1 MELLYNPDQMPES
14 EVKATFIAREK
25 LVDDLIALVKSQPD
39 GAGTQHVVII
49 APRGMGKTTVLLMVK
64 FAIKDRGLADSWLA
78 VKFPEES
85 YGIYDLA
92 DFWLE
97 TLNLI
102 AAETGDEPLQQR
114 IEELKTKYP
123 QSDTLQEAALA
134 TIKDWRRKHHKRLL
148 LLVENFDQLLAQI
161 NDEHDN
167 ARLRDVLMNDGTMM
181 LIGGATTFFKE
192 ARAYDQPLYN
202 FFKIYNLADLKFEQM
217 QELLRRRAQVDRIP
231 DFETKLQV
239 NTSRLRALEYF
250 TGGNPRL
257 VLMLYRVVSQS
268 DITEVRHALE
278 KLLDEVTPYYKA
290 KVEALPAQQ
299 RKILDHIARVSSETH
314 EGLTPAD
321 IASAVRLPPN
331 QVSTQLKRLSESGYV
346 RAANLRGRS
355 SYYTLSEPLYAIWHQ
370 MRFGRNARQRMQW
383 LITFLRLWYASEEM
397 GAESARLDARFHEYI
412 SENYL
417 REARDVLE
425 HHHYLAEA
433 MGSDASEHTMALAIT
448 GAKRAVESKNFEEG
462 LYYLDKALE
471 IKPEISDIWN
481 ERGIVL
487 VNLGRHKEAIASYD
501 RALASRPDD
510 DAAWYNRGLALANL
524 GCYEEAIVSY
534 DRALASRPDWATT
547 WHNRGAALGHLG
559 RYEEALV
566 SFDRAVALTPGA
578 DSWYNRGIVLG
589 KLGRY
594 EEALVSYD
602 HALVL
607 APDLVA
613 THHNRGSVLGHL
625 GRYEEALASYD
636 QALALTP
643 DYALAWYNRGIALGE
658 LGRYEEAL
666 ASFDR
671 VLTLTP
677 DSADAWYNRGITY
690 LQLCIRHAEEA
701 KFDLSRHSWE
711 EALESGKRSADR
723 DWPDVVAEALLQIAK
738 SGRFVFIRQLIAE
751 SDLEEQLFPLARAI
765 DYLQAGDAALIE
777 KLSPEVKGIVEK
789 VVETLRTV
797 AQDAAVPQA

>member
-14 EVKATFIAREK
+14 EIKATFIAREK

-49 APRGMGKTTVLLMVK
+49 APRGMGKTTVLLMIK

-97 TLNLI
+97 TLNLM
-102 AAETGDEPLQQR
+102 AAETGDEPLQRR

-134 TIKDWRRKHHKRLL
+134 TIKDWRRKHHKHLL

-202 FFKIYNLADLKFEQM
+202 FFKIYDLADLKFEQM
-217 QELLRRRAQVDRIP
+217 QELLRRRAQLDRIP
-231 DFETKLQV
+231 DFEIKLQA

-268 DITEVRHALE
+268 DVTEVRHALE

-299 RKILDHIARVSSETH
+299 RKILDHIARVSGETH

-331 QVSTQLKRLSESGYV
+331 QVSAQLKRLSESGYV
-346 RAANLRGRS
+346 RTANLRGRS

-383 LITFLRLWYASEEM
+383 LITFLRLWYGREEM

-412 SENYL
+412 SANHL

-433 MGSDASEHTMALAIT
+433 MGSGASEHTMALVTI
-448 GAKRAVESKNFEEG
+448 GAKRAIESKNFEEA

-471 IKPEISDIWN
+471 ITPESSDIWN

-487 VNLGRHKEAIASYD
+487 RNLGRHKEAIASYD
-501 RALASRPDD
+501 RALASRPD
-510 DAAWYNRGLALANL
+510 
-524 GCYEEAIVSY
+524 
-534 DRALASRPDWATT
+534 WATP
-547 WHNRGAALGHLG
+547 WHNRGVALGHLG
-559 RYEEALV
+559 RHEEALM
-566 SFDRAVALTPGA
+566 SFDRVLALTPDA
-578 DSWYNRGIVLG
+578 DIWHNRGIVLG
-589 KLGRY
+589 ELGRY

-690 LQLCIRHAEEA
+690 LQLFIRHAEEA
-701 KFDLSRHSWE
+701 KLDLARHSWK
-711 EALESGKRSADR
+711 EALVSGKRSADTN
-723 DWPDVVAEALLQIAK
+723 WPNEIMEVLLDVAN
-738 SGRFVFIRQLIAE
+738 SGRLVFIRQLIAE

-765 DYLQAGDAALIE
+765 DYLQIGDAALIE

-797 AQDAAVPQA
+797 AQVAAVQQA